1 MEENEVIAK
10 INPFSQ
16 FLIQYEVILLKI
28 GFLWLMGVGG
38 VVKEVQVRR
47 RGGGKPYQLRAQE
60 LLRRL

>member
-38 VVKEVQVRR
+38 GSERGASEEK
-47 RGGGKPYQLRAQE
+47 GGG
-60 LLRRL
+60 